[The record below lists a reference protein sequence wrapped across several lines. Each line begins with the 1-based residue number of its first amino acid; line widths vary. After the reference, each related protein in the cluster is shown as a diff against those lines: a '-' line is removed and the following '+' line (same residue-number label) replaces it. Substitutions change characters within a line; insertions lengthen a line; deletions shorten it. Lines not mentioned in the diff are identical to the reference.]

1 MKRISF
7 VGSSAAGKTTL
18 AKAVAA
24 RIDVEHIEL
33 DGLFHQADWTQLP
46 AADFVEQITARTND
60 AVQRTGGWTA
70 DGNYNTQTAGLVQRL
85 ADTIVWIDTSKP
97 RVMYRVTKR
106 TLRRAIFRE
115 ELWNG
120 NREPWTNLYAWDP
133 EKNII
138 RWAWTRHAGTKA
150 RYETMSSDGSWDHA
164 EVVRLK
170 TPTEVAAWL
179 ATLGGVC
186 GP

>member
-1 MKRISF
+1 MKRVSF
-7 VGSSAAGKTTL
+7 VGSSGAGKTTL
-18 AKAVAA
+18 AMAVAA
-24 RIDVEHIEL
+24 RIGVEHIEL
-33 DGLFHQADWTQLP
+33 DGIFHQADWTQLP
-46 AADFVEQITARTND
+46 ADEFVEQITARTND
-60 AVQRTGGWTA
+60 AVKRTGGWTA

-97 RVMYRVTKR
+97 RVMYRVIKR
-106 TLRRAIFRE
+106 TLRRAILRE

-133 EKNII
+133 AKNII
-138 RWAWTRHAGTKA
+138 RWAWTTHASTKA

-164 EVVRLK
+164 EVVRLT

-179 ATLGGVC
+179 AALGG
-186 GP
+186 PNPP